1 MFDFKKLTMNKAI
14 KILIN
19 VFIASY
25 IPAIAFAQYQ
35 KPNVL
40 VIITDQQNAN
50 MMSCAGNDWLKTPNI
65 DKLAEKGMR
74 FEKAYATN
82 PVCSPSRFSILTGRY
97 PSAIDM
103 RHNGSEI
110 DRKRLLDIIPSSVGF
125 TFKKAGYETFYGGKV
140 HLPLGGKDA
149 SSYGFDNSITLDE
162 RDELAE
168 KTDEFLSNRTSES
181 PFLAVVSFINPHD
194 ICYDAIKDFPPKNRE
209 PATIPR
215 PLLEA
220 IKIPDSLT
228 EETFFAKYCPPL
240 PDNFEITKNE
250 PDAIQALQKLHS
262 FTINARENW
271 TEKDWRL
278 HRWAYHRLTERVDEQ
293 IGKVLDA
300 LHSSDFRDNTIV
312 VFTSDHGEMDASH
325 RLEHKTV
332 FYEESSNVPLI
343 IWFEGINNPGEIDDH
358 HLISNGLDLYPT
370 LCELAGIKI
379 PAYLPGVSFA
389 PLLQNNDSPYN
400 ARQYLSMENE
410 IGFMIRDKGFKY
422 SLYDNGDE
430 MLIDTKS
437 DPGERVNIAG
447 HSRYKE
453 IQKTLK
459 NHLLKHIV
467 VNRLDN

>member
-1 MFDFKKLTMNKAI
+1 MKKAI

-19 VFIASY
+19 VLIAIY
-25 IPAIAFAQYQ
+25 VPAIAFAQYQ

-50 MMSCAGNDWLKTPNI
+50 MMSCAGNTWLKTPNI

-74 FEKAYATN
+74 FERAYVTN

-97 PSAIDM
+97 PSAINM
-103 RHNGSEI
+103 RHNGSAI
-110 DRKRLLDIIPSSVGF
+110 NRKRLLEIIPRSMGF
-125 TFKKAGYETFYGGKV
+125 TFKEAGYETFYGGKV

-149 SSYGFDNSITLDE
+149 SIYGFDKLISSNE
-162 RDELAE
+162 REELAE
-168 KTDEFLSNRTSES
+168 KSEAFLLNRSSAS
-181 PFLAVVSFINPHD
+181 PFFAVVNFVNPHD
-194 ICYDAIKDFPPKNRE
+194 ICYAAIKDFPPENRE
-209 PATIPR
+209 LATIPL

-228 EETFFAKYCPPL
+228 EETFFATYCPPL
-240 PDNFEITKNE
+240 PDNYEITKNE
-250 PDAIQALQKLHS
+250 PNAIQGLKKLHS
-262 FTINARENW
+262 FTIDARENW

-300 LHSSDFRDNTIV
+300 LQRSDFRENTIV
-312 VFTSDHGEMDASH
+312 VFTSDHGEMSASH

-343 IWFEGINNPGEIDDH
+343 IWFEGIHAAGAVEDQ

-389 PLLQNNDSPYN
+389 PLLQNNDSHYN
-400 ARQYLSMENE
+400 ARQYLFMENE
-410 IGFMIRDKGFKY
+410 IGFMIRGKRFKY
-422 SLYDNGDE
+422 AMYDNGNE
-430 MLIDTKS
+430 MLIDTKN
-437 DPGERVNIAG
+437 DPGEMINLAG
-447 HSRYKE
+447 HSTYKE
-453 IQKTLK
+453 NQKTLK
-459 NHLLKHIV
+459 NYLHKHI
-467 VNRLDN
+467 NRLDD